1 MELNTNFDEVFCC
14 GISEV
19 KKAVIPVDC
28 TMILPDYFPDV
39 MKILRYTAKTVKSP
53 VTFDGSAEIVSGNV
67 NIEVN
72 YVSENGELCY
82 CSQLQPFSHSFIS
95 DKSAAAADA
104 EITVGEIGCRAVNKR
119 RIDLH
124 GSIEAALHTVYGNE
138 EKMISFAEGAGSV
151 CKNKSLDT
159 VLMVGEFYKNF
170 TLEERGELEYGK
182 TGFGKTLRVSAT
194 AQVTECH
201 VIQDKIVTKGKVD
214 VEVLWAGDNITDYSE
229 EGPFLSRFS
238 YPVSRMVDA
247 KGILLTDICDASYE
261 ADFPEISPSD
271 DGQNIIIK
279 VKIGIFAR
287 VYRNET
293 SNFVSDMFSTDYETK
308 LEKKKITV
316 IDAAFPVAVT
326 DTVFE
331 RFELPETVESVTD
344 MWLENTSPAAFENG
358 KISYAARVCLFA
370 KDPDGTPIYFER
382 MLERECVSPSG
393 ERNIAF
399 FNLAPRTESLEYTLS
414 SDRKAEISASVLID
428 GTIYTYSSIDV
439 IKNCTVSTERKSE
452 HEDAALLL
460 CFADKGECVWDIAKK
475 YSVSTDKIIAENEI
489 SGEIFSEKTMLV
501 IAK

>member
-1 MELNTNFDEVFCC
+1 MEFNTNFDEVFCC

-72 YVSENGELCY
+72 YVSEDGELCY
-82 CSQLQPFSHSFIS
+82 CSQLQPFSHSFVCE
-95 DKSAAAADA
+95 KSSVAADA

-124 GSIEAALHTVYGNE
+124 GNIDVALRTVCGDE
-138 EKMISFAEGAGSV
+138 EKMLSFAQGAGSV
-151 CKNKSLDT
+151 CRSKSIDT
-159 VLMVGEFYKNF
+159 VLMVGEFYKSF
-170 TLEERGELEYGK
+170 TLEERGELENGK
-182 TGFGKTLRVSAT
+182 TDFGKTLRVSAS

-214 VEVLWAGDNITDYSE
+214 IEVLWTGDNISE
-229 EGPFLSRFS
+229 DSEGGPFLSKFS

-287 VYRNET
+287 VYRRET
-293 SNFVSDMFSTDYETK
+293 SNFVSDMFSTEYETK

-316 IDAAFPVAVT
+316 IDSAFAVAVT

-331 RFELPETVESVTD
+331 KFELPETVESVTD
-344 MWLENTSPAAFENG
+344 MWLENTPPKALENG
-358 KISYAARVCLFA
+358 KISYTARVCLFA

-382 MLERECVSPSG
+382 MLERECVSPSE

-399 FNLAPRTESLEYTLS
+399 FNLTPRTESLEYTLTG
-414 SDRKAEISASVLID
+414 DRKAEISASVLID
-428 GTIYTYSSIDV
+428 GTIYTSLSTDV
-439 IKNCTVSTERKSE
+439 IKNCTVSTERKFE
-452 HEDAALLL
+452 HEDVALLF
-460 CFADKGECVWDIAKK
+460 CFADKGESVWDIAKK
-475 YSVSTDKIIAENEI
+475 YGVSTEKIAAENEI
-489 SGEIFSEKTMLV
+489 SEEVFSEKTMLV
-501 IAK
+501 ISR